1 VASRPLRPLW
11 PQLRAALER
20 YLAEHPPG
28 RLLFPSYRTGEE
40 AMLTDFRKLLDA
52 VAVRA
57 GWKPG
62 EIRSKMFRT
71 VRRVCTTFLHL
82 YRLAP

>member
-1 VASRPLRPLW
+1 VPLR

-20 YLAEHPPG
+20 YPADHPPS

-40 AMLTDFRKLLDA
+40 AMLADFRKLLDA
-52 VAVRA
+52 VAVRS

-62 EIRSKMFRT
+62 EIRSKMFRHMYCAARSKPWT
-71 VRRVCTTFLHL
+71 KGLG
-82 YRLAP
+82 